1 MKTYLSWGVAGILA
15 VALGVSAWNLYIQHQ
30 KNISLETES
39 DSLKSRISELEAQLT
54 EMSAVNE
61 QLSNTLASEQKR
73 NNSLNKEVN
82 DISRTVSGLQ
92 KRVET
97 DPELLQ
103 KYSKV
108 YFLNEHYAPSS
119 VTALPAEFIFPKG
132 TTETFHTKVQDKL
145 VALLEDAQ
153 EDGLDLKVI
162 SGYRSFNQQ
171 ASLKASYRV
180 TYGSGANKFSAD
192 QGYSEHQLGTA
203 VDFTT
208 EKIGS
213 TFSGFDAT
221 PEYAWLQKNAYK
233 YGFILSYPS
242 GNAYYQY
249 EPWHWRYVGTDLA
262 EMLQETQQ
270 HFYDLPQ
277 RDIDEYLGVFF
288 D

>member
-108 YFLNEHYAPSS
+108 YFLNEHYIPSS
-119 VTALPAEFIFPKG
+119 VTDIPAEFIFPKG
-132 TTETFHTKVQDKL
+132 TTETFHTKVQDRL

-162 SGYRSFNQQ
+162 SGYRSFSQQ